1 MPLRNLQDDIARLDP
16 TISASAIAPLLISL
30 KQLEKRHRRTL
41 RQLMTVMMTDM
52 TSTSL
57 PEVKRALLDEAV
69 ESSGLEMDEV
79 GIKRFAIEMRGGS
92 RSNMESGSVV
102 DLARV
107 MKDLERRE
115 SVHPSLSPGPRYYA
129 YADQW

>member
-1 MPLRNLQDDIARLDP
+1 MPLRNLQDDVARLDP

-41 RQLMTVMMTDM
+41 RQLMTAMVTDM

-69 ESSGLEMDEV
+69 DLSGLENDEV
-79 GIKRFAIEMRGGS
+79 GIVRFAIEMRGGS
-92 RSNMESGSVV
+92 RRAVDSGSEI
-102 DLARV
+102 DLVRV

-115 SVHPSLSPGPRYYA
+115 SVHSSLVPGPRSPVLRVR
-129 YADQW
+129 